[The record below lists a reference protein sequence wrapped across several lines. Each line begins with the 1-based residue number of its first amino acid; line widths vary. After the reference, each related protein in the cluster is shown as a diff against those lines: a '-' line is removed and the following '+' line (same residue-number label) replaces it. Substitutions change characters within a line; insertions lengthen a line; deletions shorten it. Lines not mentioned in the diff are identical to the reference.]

1 MCLNVETAREK
12 IALLIPDLPGSDAL
26 LPWLKRIDA
35 ARWYTNFGPLASELE
50 ERLAA
55 LYAPAGRVVT
65 VNSATMGLEL
75 ALIALDLPPGA
86 RVLLPGLTFAASAA
100 AVLRAGCVPVFADV
114 DADTWLLTPSIAER
128 VAGGMRL
135 GAVMPVSTYGAPQS
149 SAEWD
154 AFAERTTLPV
164 VMDAAAAFD
173 TQQVGRRFTAVFSMH
188 ATKVLGAGEGGFVVA
203 ADGAF
208 LDRVRRLSN
217 FGIDVSTGSVETA
230 GANGKLSEY
239 HAAVAL
245 AALEAWPRR
254 RQVRVRL
261 HQAYLEAL
269 QRACPGVRPQR
280 RPPERAYSIFPVLLP
295 QGSSAPNVQRRLAA
309 EGIESRRWYCPTLD
323 RHPAF
328 SAMARAGSLEQ
339 CQQATDRLL
348 ALPFHPFLQ
357 SHEVERVCRTLARL
371 IA

>member
-1 MCLNVETAREK
+1 LAAETTREK
-12 IALLIPDLPGSDAL
+12 IQLLIPDMPDADAL
-26 LPWLKRIDA
+26 RPWLLRIDA
-35 ARWYTNFGPLASELE
+35 ARWYTNFGPLVQTLESQLAS
-50 ERLAA
+50 RFAA
-55 LYAPAGRVVT
+55 GTQVVT

-114 DADTWLLTPSIAER
+114 DPDSWLLTPAIAER
-128 VAGGMRL
+128 VAGEMRL

-149 SAEWD
+149 SADWD
-154 AFAERTTLPV
+154 AFVARTTLPV

-173 TQQVGRRFTAVFSMH
+173 TQQMGSRFTAVFSMH
-188 ATKVLGAGEGGFVVA
+188 ATKVIGAGEGGFVAA
-203 ADGAF
+203 ADVAF
-208 LDRVRRLSN
+208 LERTRMLSN

-245 AALEAWPRR
+245 AALDDWPRR
-254 RQVRVRL
+254 REARVRL
-261 HQAYLEAL
+261 HQAYLQAL
-269 QRACPGVRPQR
+269 QRACPDVRPQR
-280 RPPERAYSIFPVLLP
+280 RPADRAYSIFPVLLP
-295 QGSSAPNVQRRLAA
+295 EDHSAPNVQRRLAA

-328 SAMARAGSLEQ
+328 SAMTRAGTLEQ
-339 CQQATDRLL
+339 CQVLTARLL
-348 ALPFHPFLQ
+348 ALPFHPFLGAAD
-357 SHEVERVCRTLARL
+357 VERVGNTLARL
-371 IA
+371 VA